1 MHAKKSPTT
10 PAQVEEDKKSEEIMS
25 EQDGVGSEFER
36 GESMEESEE
45 EKKESDNE
53 VPTQVNNQ
61 PSADN
66 HNLQTLSHPV
76 N

>member
-1 MHAKKSPTT
+1 
-10 PAQVEEDKKSEEIMS
+10 
-25 EQDGVGSEFER
+25 
-36 GESMEESEE
+36 MEESEE

-61 PSADN
+61 PSTDN